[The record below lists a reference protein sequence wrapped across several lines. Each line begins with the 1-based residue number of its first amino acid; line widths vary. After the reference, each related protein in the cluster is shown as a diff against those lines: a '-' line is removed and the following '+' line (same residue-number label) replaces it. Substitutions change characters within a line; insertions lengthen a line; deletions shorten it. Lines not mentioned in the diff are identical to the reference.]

1 MRKDYGVEPKPDHYS
16 CMVDLLSRAG
26 KLDEAVDL
34 IKKSP
39 FKPHPAIYGTLL
51 GACRIHKNTK
61 IAELVRQL
69 MNRSNVVKTPGYSWI
84 DVKNIV
90 HEFRSGDRIHPHL
103 GSIHEKLNE
112 LEEKMKLAGYVP
124 DLECALHDV
133 GEAEKKQLLL
143 RHSEKLAIAYGL
155 MKLPPGVPIRVFKNL
170 RICADCHRAA
180 KCISEIEKREIIV
193 RDTTRFHHFKDGSCS
208 CRDYW

>member
-1 MRKDYGVEPKPDHYS
+1 
-16 CMVDLLSRAG
+16 
-26 KLDEAVDL
+26 
-34 IKKSP
+34 
-39 FKPHPAIYGTLL
+39 
-51 GACRIHKNTK
+51 
-61 IAELVRQL
+61 
-69 MNRSNVVKTPGYSWI
+69 MNRSNLVKTPGYSWI
-84 DVKNIV
+84 DVKNKV
-90 HEFRSGDRIHPHL
+90 HEFRSGDRIHPDL

-133 GEAEKKQLLL
+133 GETEKKQLLL

-155 MKLPPGVPIRVFKNL
+155 
-170 RICADCHRAA
+170 ICADCHRAA

>member
-1 MRKDYGVEPKPDHYS
+1 
-16 CMVDLLSRAG
+16 MVDLLSRAG

-61 IAELVRQL
+61 IAEFAAKNLLDLDPGSAAAYVQL
-69 MNRSNVVKTPGYSWI
+69 ANVYAAMNN
-84 DVKNIV
+84 
-90 HEFRSGDRIHPHL
+90 
-103 GSIHEKLNE
+103 
-112 LEEKMKLAGYVP
+112 
-124 DLECALHDV
+124 
-133 GEAEKKQLLL
+133 EKKQLLL